1 MIRFAHTCFQYADS
15 GDGVEDIGLHVRKGE
30 CVVLTGPSGNGKTT
44 LTRLVNGLAPAFYA
58 GRLSGAVELGGRD
71 RREEPLWQRGRLVGS
86 VFQDPKSQFFSSQL
100 AGEVAFACENYG
112 IPHDEIVSRTD
123 AAIRAFRLE
132 GLRELR
138 GALLQFKREG
148 RTLLIA
154 EHRLAWLVGLADRFV
169 YVREGRLR
177 WEKTPEQMLG
187 MTEEERE
194 RLQLRSVREGAPA
207 ALPPPTGEGVP
218 AVSLEGLAC
227 GRGRKCIWE
236 DLRLAPWPGRVTA
249 LTGRNGAGKTTLAKI
264 LAGLERP
271 SRGEIRIH
279 GRKASPAQRRKHCW
293 YSANDTGTQFF
304 TNSVSEE
311 LLLGLPRTQAVLDR
325 ARALLRRFALY
336 AYKDAHPAI
345 LSGGQKQRLAI
356 ACGLISGREILL
368 LDEPTS
374 GLDGGNMRI
383 IADALRA
390 EADHGKTVLVITHD
404 GELIRACC
412 DSQWKLE

>member
-1 MIRFAHTCFQYADS
+1 MERRSLAVLAKAGAVLCAMVGVSLAPDALQTWLLAAPAFGQLLYQRKLRLALSFGACYLLLSLLLYGIRFHGLRMVIFSEFYVLMFFSLMPVFVTAWDLISTPPGELSAALSQIHAPTPVILGMLVVFRFFPTMKAELR
-15 GDGVEDIGLHVRKGE
+15 GVHQSMKNRR
-30 CVVLTGPSGNGKTT
+30 LTGPAQVLCHPAVTCEYV
-44 LTRLVNGLAPAFYA
+44 LVPLLLRCLQIADQ
-58 GRLSGAVELGGRD
+58 LSVSAVARPGDGAYRA
-71 RREEPLWQRGRLVGS
+71 QRGGK
-86 VFQDPKSQFFSSQL
+86 DH
-100 AGEVAFACENYG
+100 AGKNSCGAGAPVPGRNPHPRPES
-112 IPHDEIVSRTD
+112 IPG
-123 AAIRAFRLE
+123 AAAE
-132 GLRELR
+132 
-138 GALLQFKREG
+138 ALL
-148 RTLLIA
+148 
-154 EHRLAWLVGLADRFV
+154 
-169 YVREGRLR
+169 
-177 WEKTPEQMLG
+177 
-187 MTEEERE
+187 
-194 RLQLRSVREGAPA
+194 
-207 ALPPPTGEGVP
+207 
-218 AVSLEGLAC
+218 
-227 GRGRKCIWE
+227 
-236 DLRLAPWPGRVTA
+236 
-249 LTGRNGAGKTTLAKI
+249 
-264 LAGLERP
+264 
-271 SRGEIRIH
+271 
-279 GRKASPAQRRKHCW
+279 

>member
-1 MIRFAHTCFQYADS
+1 MCWCPCFCA
-15 GDGVEDIGLHVRKGE
+15 
-30 CVVLTGPSGNGKTT
+30 
-44 LTRLVNGLAPAFYA
+44 
-58 GRLSGAVELGGRD
+58 
-71 RREEPLWQRGRLVGS
+71 
-86 VFQDPKSQFFSSQL
+86 
-100 AGEVAFACENYG
+100 AC
-112 IPHDEIVSRTD
+112 
-123 AAIRAFRLE
+123 
-132 GLRELR
+132 
-138 GALLQFKREG
+138 
-148 RTLLIA
+148 
-154 EHRLAWLVGLADRFV
+154 
-169 YVREGRLR
+169 RLR
-177 WEKTPEQMLG
+177 TSC
-187 MTEEERE
+187 
-194 RLQLRSVREGAPA
+194 RSP
-207 ALPPPTGEGVP
+207 
-218 AVSLEGLAC
+218 
-227 GRGRKCIWE
+227 
-236 DLRLAPWPGRVTA
+236 PWPGRVTA